1 MSSLVDRAREVSLA
15 SLLAS
20 YPDKEIEATL
30 AGMASLSRDAV
41 AGPLVS
47 SALRGELDE
56 ARAAYTKLFDAGGA
70 RASLYETEYGRMRG
84 MSKGV
89 DLADVAGF
97 YAAFGLS
104 LDADVAHEVVDHVA
118 VELEFYALLLLKE
131 AALAAAKDDEG
142 LAVVHDARVKFL
154 TDHLGRFG
162 AAIASR
168 PGVGESALY
177 GPVFRFIAR
186 LVSEECEA
194 AGARPAPLD
203 FFADREAD
211 EMKCGSVHL
220 PVVPT

>member
-41 AGPLVS
+41 AGPLV
-47 SALRGELDE
+47 
-56 ARAAYTKLFDAGGA
+56 FDAGGA